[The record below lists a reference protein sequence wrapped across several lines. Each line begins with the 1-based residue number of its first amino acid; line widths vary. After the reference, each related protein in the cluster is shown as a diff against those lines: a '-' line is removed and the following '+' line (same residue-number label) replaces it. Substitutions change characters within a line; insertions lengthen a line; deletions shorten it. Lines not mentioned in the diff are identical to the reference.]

1 MGAWSA
7 NSKSH
12 VATMDTGDFHHNEKS
27 TCVANATAVK
37 IELFGKDG
45 STTTLKEKVSL
56 LDKEVIDA
64 TVMSKSTFSLFG
76 KRDSGCK
83 GTRNFTF
90 STHESYHDE
99 GF

>member
-37 IELFGKDG
+37 IELFGKG
-45 STTTLKEKVSL
+45 WQHYHFKRKKCLYWTKKSL
-56 LDKEVIDA
+56 MLQ
-64 TVMSKSTFSLFG
+64 
-76 KRDSGCK
+76 
-83 GTRNFTF
+83 
-90 STHESYHDE
+90 
-99 GF
+99 